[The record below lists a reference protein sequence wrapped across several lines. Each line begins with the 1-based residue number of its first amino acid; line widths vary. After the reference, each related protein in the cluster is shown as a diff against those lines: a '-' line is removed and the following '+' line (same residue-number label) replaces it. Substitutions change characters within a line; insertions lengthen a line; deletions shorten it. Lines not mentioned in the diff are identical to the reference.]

1 MTKRDEAVFTK
12 AFDELEA
19 EGYFDELQK
28 ELQARELREK
38 ARAGAKPITLN
49 SANIAINNIPNGEF
63 EAAAYYRPDSA
74 ILAAMG
80 TPEEPKPRKRPRKKA
95 EASVSSQNVAD
106 RVPLAASK
114 K

>member
-19 EGYFDELQK
+19 EGYFDELEK

-38 ARAGAKPITLN
+38 ARARAKPIQPDPSIL
-49 SANIAINNIPNGEF
+49 AIRSVPCGEF
-63 EAAAYYRPDSA
+63 EAAYYRPDSA
-74 ILAAMG
+74 IIAAMS
-80 TPEEPKPRKRPRKKA
+80 TPEEPKSKKKSGKKSQ
-95 EASVSSQNVAD
+95 ASVSSRNPAAD
-106 RVPLAASK
+106 KVPLAASK